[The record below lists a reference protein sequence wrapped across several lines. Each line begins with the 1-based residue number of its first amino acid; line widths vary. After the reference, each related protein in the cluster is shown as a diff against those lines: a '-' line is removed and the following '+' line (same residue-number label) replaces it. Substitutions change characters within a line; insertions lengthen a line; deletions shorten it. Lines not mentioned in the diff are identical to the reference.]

1 MTHPKLSALPLLNT
15 LKDKTLVIKYGGNA
29 MSDATIKNNFAQD
42 IALLSSAGIRLII
55 VHGGGPQV
63 DEMLTK
69 IGHTST
75 RIDGMRVTDP
85 ITMDIAE
92 MVLGANV
99 NGELVNLINHHAQ
112 NGVAVGINGKDGQLL
127 IADKLAGEIDLGLVG
142 EIQMVNTKLI
152 ETLLTNGFIPVIA
165 PIATDATASITYNIN
180 ADMVAGHIA
189 QAVNADELLLLSNID
204 GVLDKNKTLLHT
216 LTLTEIEALINDGTI
231 YGGMIPKIAGAV
243 DAIQAGVK
251 SVRILNGEKAHTL
264 IDVLSGEQV
273 GSRIIQ

>member
-29 MSDATIKNNFAQD
+29 MSDATIKHNFAQD
-42 IALLSSAGIRLII
+42 IALLSSVGIRPII

-142 EIQMVNTKLI
+142 EIRMVNTKLI

-204 GVLDKNKTLLHT
+204 GVLDKNKILLHT

-273 GSRIIQ
+273 GSRIVQ

>member
-1 MTHPKLSALPLLNT
+1 MTHPKLSALPLLST

-29 MSDATIKNNFAQD
+29 MSDTTIKHNFAKD

-63 DEMLTK
+63 DEMLNK

-92 MVLGANV
+92 MVLGASV

-142 EIQMVNTKLI
+142 EIQKVNTKLI
-152 ETLLTNGFIPVIA
+152 ETLLTNGYIPVIA
-165 PIATDATASITYNIN
+165 PIATNETSDITYNIN

-216 LTLTEIEALINDGTI
+216 LTLTEIKTLIDDGTI

-264 IDVLSGEQV
+264 IDVVGGEKV
-273 GSRIIQ
+273 GTRIVG